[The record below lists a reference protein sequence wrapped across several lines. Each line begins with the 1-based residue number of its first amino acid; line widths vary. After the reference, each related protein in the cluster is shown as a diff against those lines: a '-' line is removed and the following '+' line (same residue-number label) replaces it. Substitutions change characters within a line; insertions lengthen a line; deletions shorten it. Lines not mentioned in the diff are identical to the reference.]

1 MHGDHTTKYQTDM
14 PVQDLRETLSRL
26 APRVL
31 SSRFAPPTR
40 EKEEVHSSIRPPF
53 TSVPLTQPVRLP
65 PIVVEVTKRLL
76 KVLQHNCIP
85 RSPPR
90 EHRRVVL
97 VLHRSRPRNHPSP
110 RSPTKIA
117 RQTKARGE
125 RSDPISDEKRM
136 PLR

>member
-26 APRVL
+26 APGML

-85 RSPPR
+85 RTAVHSNS
-90 EHRRVVL
+90 HRKVLEMTQQKTGGKNGIPNNEACGYRVDC
-97 VLHRSRPRNHPSP
+97 
-110 RSPTKIA
+110 
-117 RQTKARGE
+117 GE
-125 RSDPISDEKRM
+125 
-136 PLR
+136 